1 MREAEHVLASQNT
14 LGEGACWN
22 PDEQRIYWVDI
33 YENRF
38 HRLEPATGKFET
50 FDVGT
55 QVGVLRF
62 RTSGGLIMGT
72 KKGLGFWDEQNGFQ
86 LIVNPEPDK
95 PFNRFNDGAIDAR
108 GRFWANTMCDP
119 PEKSPKP
126 EGSLYRLDPDLSL
139 HIMETDLLLPNG
151 IGWSP
156 DYKTMY
162 MANSPLHVIFAYD
175 FDLESGTISN
185 RRDFIHIPE
194 NEGVPD
200 GLTIDSDGHLWSA
213 RWSQGKI
220 SHFDPRGTLV
230 EEIHVASPNTSCTS
244 FGGPDL
250 NELYITSARKELTDE
265 QKAQFP
271 QAGDLFRFKTN
282 SKGQPFHKFAG

>member
-1 MREAEHVLASQNT
+1 MQEVEHVLASQNT

-33 YENRF
+33 YENKIN
-38 HRLEPATGKFET
+38 RLDPASGNVET

-62 RTSGGLIMGT
+62 RASGGLVMGT
-72 KKGLGFWDEQNGFQ
+72 KKGLAFWDEQQGLQ
-86 LIVNPEPDK
+86 VIVNPEPDK
-95 PFNRFNDGAIDAR
+95 PYNRFNDGAIDGK

-119 PEKSPKP
+119 TEKSSKP

-139 HIMETDLLLPNG
+139 HVMDTNLWLPNG

-156 DYKTMY
+156 DQKTMY
-162 MANSPLHVIFAYD
+162 MANSTEHVIYAYD
-175 FDLESGTISN
+175 FDLESGTVSN
-185 RRDFIHIPE
+185 RRDFIHTPE

-200 GLTIDSDGHLWSA
+200 GLTIDSDGYLWSA

-220 SHFDPRGTLV
+220 SCFDPRGKLNH
-230 EEIHVASPNTSCTS
+230 EIYVPSPNTSSTS
-244 FGGPDL
+244 FGGKFL
-250 NELYITSARKELTDE
+250 NELYITSAHKELSDE
-265 QKAQFP
+265 QKAQYP
-271 QAGDLFRFKTN
+271 QAGDLFRIKTA
-282 SKGQPFHKFAG
+282 SKGQPVYKFAG